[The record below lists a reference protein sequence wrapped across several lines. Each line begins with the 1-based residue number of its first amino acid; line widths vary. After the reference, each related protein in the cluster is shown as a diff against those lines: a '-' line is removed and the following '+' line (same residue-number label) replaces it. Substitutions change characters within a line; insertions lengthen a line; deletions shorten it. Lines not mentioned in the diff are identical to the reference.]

1 MPHPVEEDV
10 GVVDRVDI
18 WVTASARPLARSGQ
32 RLNLSSGI
40 IHLYG
45 DEPKNKESEM
55 STTLF
60 FSPGSKRNLPFYCQ
74 KKCFDALEAKKYDKK
89 QPQPK

>member
-1 MPHPVEEDV
+1 VPHPVEEDV

-32 RLNLSSGI
+32 RLNLSRGI
-40 IHLYG
+40 IHLYS
-45 DEPKNKESEM
+45 DEP
-55 STTLF
+55 L
-60 FSPGSKRNLPFYCQ
+60 YCQ

-89 QPQPK
+89 KAQPK